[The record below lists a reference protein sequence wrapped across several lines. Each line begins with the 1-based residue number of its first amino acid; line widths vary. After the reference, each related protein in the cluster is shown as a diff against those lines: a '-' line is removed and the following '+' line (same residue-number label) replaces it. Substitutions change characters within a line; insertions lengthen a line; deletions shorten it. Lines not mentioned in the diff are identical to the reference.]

1 MPWTGTDKTWETG
14 DGDHP
19 KHRDPYRFIPA
30 DDFFESLS
38 NPASGTKQPDSIA
51 FDPEDQLDVNRK
63 PNKACDHGRIFRLN
77 TGGVLLI
84 QFMRPLVWRIR
95 FNPHYAAGHQFT
107 DFNTRTIIQGR
118 LQKMISILDKAEGIN
133 WSVKF
138 DDKNPRYFTLDSVIK
153 RPDGSET
160 LGVRLW
166 IQRNPF
172 RITATRKIRTADAL
186 NISEK
191 DEEDL
196 PIPVGAPAPSGD
208 AIIWQT
214 KKKPLQY
221 QTDATVLAVEKPDP
235 AKFLGFGEQ
244 GGKHL
249 FKEST
254 YMNYFNFDNMRYNNV
269 YGRGPNEDAEPLYH
283 SEPYWIEVN
292 AHPGYMSQLATF
304 IDNYSHVCVDL
315 GKTNTTQV
323 RMATRF
329 NSFQGIF
336 IAGNDIAEVIRL
348 YSSLIGRPRLMPRY
362 VLGNHQGCYG
372 YDTQGRVEQ
381 AVQKYRDYDF
391 PLDGMHID
399 VDMQRDYRTF
409 TIDTNAWKFPNPE
422 KMFLELRKKGVKCST
437 NITPVINSRPDGE
450 YTTLNDGLAKN
461 HFVLDRRNID
471 PSAPNPWDQR
481 YMQFGGSVLY
491 YTRPF
496 DVSARQYYPQQD
508 LHDFNQV
515 FNQAN
520 RGVPFHGGVSYGNGQ
535 GAPGFYPN
543 LNNKETRTWWG
554 EQYKYLFE
562 TGLEFVWQDM
572 TSPCMAEQYGDMKSW
587 PFRLLIDSDG
597 WPGESRDLTAA
608 AEASGGQF
616 LYDPEKNK
624 YKMAIEI
631 WSLYSYNLHKAT
643 FKGLKELECRKGKRN
658 FIIGR
663 GSYAGAQRYAGLWT
677 GDNASTW
684 DFLGISVSQ
693 VIGLGL
699 AGVTVAGADVGGFE
713 PPEGDLTAFADPE
726 LLIRWYCA
734 YSLLP
739 WFRNHY
745 SGKHSGQEERDK
757 SKKDFQE
764 PYRYHEWYQ
773 GNAHIVQGDNDH
785 RMYQSVLPVT
795 RYFIR
800 LRYSLLQLMYDAM
813 FDNMLTGL
821 PIARSLVITDPLDGS
836 LFSRHEWANQSQ
848 YMVRNDLLVAPS
860 LSRERDYAR
869 REVYLP
875 STSSWYPMNLRPY
888 ADDTLGE
895 PLAPSASGGSNISY
909 DCHIDLQES
918 HIPYIC
924 PMYIREGAIIP
935 QIQVRNFVPD
945 RTRPDLPSEP
955 ANPITINIYP
965 GKPSFKPKTYK
976 MYLDDGVSRSS
987 APDGLYLSS
996 QPLDTVGEVQT
1007 TLNNEYGDK
1016 KAKSNFRRVDI
1027 TQAISDEDATDG
1039 VITEVFHRKITIS
1052 TPWKGTEHDDVPPE
1066 ERYDDEK
1073 VKRDIGDSY
1082 RLVIW
1087 HEANTELSR
1096 VSVDVSPKGCS
1107 KDSIR
1112 VEHDGRRKASIVWV
1126 PTGKDVEAEIEVK
1139 YD

>member
-848 YMVRNDLLVAPS
+848 YM
-860 LSRERDYAR
+860 
-869 REVYLP
+869 
-875 STSSWYPMNLRPY
+875 
-888 ADDTLGE
+888 
-895 PLAPSASGGSNISY
+895 
-909 DCHIDLQES
+909 ES